1 MSTRDLQTYGTISH
15 SKLRTLQLGGS
26 LEVRE
31 ERTQLFVIVIQLGI
45 DPQHSLLKLQLE
57 RVLETLFDVL
67 IKDDPGMDDLLLSK
81 SKTLLL
87 RRQAPTTQLAILSI
101 LPSTNLRS
109 RSLQR
114 RLAYNLLTVSSDTID
129 SVNRNDYSAL
139 ADILSS
145 PSVGINPLLATK
157 ERDYKQVDANVQ
169 ILCYA
174 LNDFALQLLVTGDSP
189 EERMSLKSVLRT
201 VIQNYY
207 NYDDESA
214 KYLQLLLSDNDHSSE
229 GGQELGKPWK
239 ISTIQVEGIH
249 RIMDKL
255 ATLSGRIQEGKGAFL
270 DRSILKDQMQRLRLM
285 LLYQLTDFGLAGD
298 NSSRE
303 LQQGKLS
310 KWFH

>member
-1 MSTRDLQTYGTISH
+1 MRDLQTYGTISH